1 MAVAAAPSLRE
12 NPNVLNLLDFFNRPE
27 YQSQRQEFNSILDFY
42 DILNS
47 HYNSLNTKMAELNDK
62 VSEISDRKNPFTI
75 MLEHMGNIVSSIGE
89 KLKAIKDNI
98 VDFSKNVFESA
109 KDNTLSAVGAVAGT
123 LHIGEGLQAVSES
136 LNKAAA
142 KVENLELFHAECMES
157 KLLTKFEIPSD
168 FESLSQ
174 DELKTLYTKVLDI
187 GMNEDLSSCEHKI
200 VQDMMETI
208 EEKLPERG
216 DFEPVP
222 ELEKEADQGEEM

>member
-109 KDNTLSAVGAVAGT
+109 KNNTLSAVGVVAGT
-123 LHIGEGLQAVSES
+123 LHIGEGLQAISES

-142 KVENLELFHAECMES
+142 RVENLELFHAECMES

-187 GMNEDLSSCEHKI
+187 GMNEDLSSGENAFLQDI
-200 VQDMMETI
+200 VEEI
-208 EEKLPERG
+208 ESMLPER
-216 DFEPVP
+216 V
-222 ELEKEADQGEEM
+222 EADRPNERETEAEQGEEM